1 MNLIFEHEWSY
12 SPDACRLFSKF
23 TISTTSYQHIRL
35 ATAQLKGEEGEEGL
49 VISSTRPH
57 QRSITVGDN
66 LDNSRKD

>member
-35 ATAQLKGEEGEEGL
+35 ATAQLEGEGGEDGL

-57 QRSITVGDN
+57 QRDITVGDIVN
-66 LDNSRKD
+66 NSRKN